1 MGGECTVVQLWW
13 IQEKQLPAQGHMT
26 CPQVPVMLEENI
38 FYKFQCSQP
47 VKFNLY
53 SCPALTFFM
62 TFLQVTRPD
71 GKPETLGLV
80 VLDEPMAK
88 QSDPTG
94 TLYSLPWTRIYTF
107 KKIISYNII

>member
-1 MGGECTVVQLWW
+1 
-13 IQEKQLPAQGHMT
+13 
-26 CPQVPVMLEENI
+26 
-38 FYKFQCSQP
+38 
-47 VKFNLY
+47 
-53 SCPALTFFM
+53 M

-94 TLYSLPWTRIYTF
+94 TLYTVHIALDQDLYIQENNTV
-107 KKIISYNII
+107 

>member
-1 MGGECTVVQLWW
+1 M
-13 IQEKQLPAQGHMT
+13 EKAQSCKTAACAMSRDLFPSFISLGQWNLLT
-26 CPQVPVMLEENI
+26 LY
-38 FYKFQCSQP
+38 FLSS
-47 VKFNLY
+47 FN
-53 SCPALTFFM
+53 FFM

-94 TLYSLPWTRIYTF
+94 TLYTLSWTRI
-107 KKIISYNII
+107 

>member
-1 MGGECTVVQLWW
+1 
-13 IQEKQLPAQGHMT
+13 
-26 CPQVPVMLEENI
+26 
-38 FYKFQCSQP
+38 
-47 VKFNLY
+47 
-53 SCPALTFFM
+53 M

-94 TLYSLPWTRIYTF
+94 TLSTLSWTRISTR
-107 KKIISYNII
+107 K

>member
-1 MGGECTVVQLWW
+1 
-13 IQEKQLPAQGHMT
+13 
-26 CPQVPVMLEENI
+26 
-38 FYKFQCSQP
+38 
-47 VKFNLY
+47 
-53 SCPALTFFM
+53 M

-94 TLYSLPWTRIYTF
+94 TLYTNVLDQDLN
-107 KKIISYNII
+107 KKVIQ

>member
-1 MGGECTVVQLWW
+1 MKIGWKTFRSHKFKPQLTCTCSACETLVSLG
-13 IQEKQLPAQGHMT
+13 I
-26 CPQVPVMLEENI
+26 LEVLVAKI
-38 FYKFQCSQP
+38 C
-47 VKFNLY
+47 

-94 TLYSLPWTRIYTF
+94 TPYTSSWTRI
-107 KKIISYNII
+107 